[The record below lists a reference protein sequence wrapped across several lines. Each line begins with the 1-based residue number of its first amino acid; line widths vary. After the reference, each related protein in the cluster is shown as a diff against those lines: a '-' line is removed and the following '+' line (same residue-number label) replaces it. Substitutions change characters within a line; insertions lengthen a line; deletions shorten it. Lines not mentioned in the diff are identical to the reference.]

1 MLLTE
6 STVWNHNEDTET
18 GMVGTMKIT
27 IAMDSFKGSLS
38 SLEAGCAV
46 WEGIRRVYSDAEIS
60 VLPLADGGEGTA
72 EALIYSL
79 GGRWQQA
86 EVRDPLGR
94 LRIGR
99 YGIIEQKRLAVLE
112 MAEAAGLPLL
122 KQEERNPLY
131 TTTFGVGQMIRDA
144 IQRGCRSFLL
154 GIGGSATNDGGA
166 GMLQALG
173 FELLDEAGNPIGP
186 GAEGLSH
193 LQRISKEHALSE
205 LSQCSFRVACDVK
218 NPLCGAQGCSA
229 VFGPQKGADPDM
241 IYKMDRWLAHF
252 AELTAQVCPGTDKE
266 TPGAGA
272 AGGLGFALLSYL
284 NASLESGIQIVAEE
298 THLEENIRF
307 SDLVITGEGKLDGQ
321 TIMGKAPVG
330 VAKLAKKYG
339 KPVLAFA
346 GAVDKDAG
354 LCNAE
359 GIDAFFPIVRR
370 AASLEE
376 VLESGQAKENM
387 ADTVEQV
394 FRLIHFF
401 RKTE

>member
-1 MLLTE
+1 
-6 STVWNHNEDTET
+6 
-18 GMVGTMKIT
+18 MKIT

-46 WEGIRRVYSDAEIS
+46 QEGIRRVYPDAEIS

-79 GGRWQQA
+79 GGRWQQV
-86 EVRDPLGR
+86 EVSDPLGR
-94 LRIGR
+94 SRNSR
-99 YGIIEQKRLAVLE
+99 YGLIEENRLAVIE
-112 MAEAAGLPLL
+112 MAEASGLPLL
-122 KQEERNPLY
+122 QPEERNPLK
-131 TTTFGVGQMIRDA
+131 TTTYGVGQLIQDA
-144 IQRGCRSFLL
+144 IQRGCRFFLL

-173 FELLDEAGNPIGP
+173 FGLLDEAGNPIGP

-193 LQRISKEHALSE
+193 LQRISKEHVLPE
-205 LSQCSFRVACDVK
+205 LSNCSFRVACDVK
-218 NPLCGAQGCSA
+218 NPLCGEQGCSA
-229 VFGPQKGADPDM
+229 VFGPQKGADSDM
-241 IYKMDRWLAHF
+241 ICKMDSWLDHF
-252 AELTAQVCPGTDKE
+252 AELTAQVCPGAEKE
-266 TPGAGA
+266 APGAGA

-298 THLEENIRF
+298 THLEESIRL

-321 TIMGKAPVG
+321 TIMGKAPMG
-330 VAKLAKKYG
+330 IAKLAKKHG

-359 GIDAFFPIVRR
+359 GIDAFFPIVRK

-376 VLESGQAKENM
+376 VLKPGQAKENM
-387 ADTVEQV
+387 ADTAEQV

-401 RKTE
+401 QKTE

>member
-1 MLLTE
+1 ME
-6 STVWNHNEDTET
+6 ISKQ

-46 WEGIRRVYSDAEIS
+46 QEGIRRIEPDAEVS

-72 EALIYSL
+72 EALVYSL
-79 GGRWQQA
+79 GGSWQQA

-94 LRIGR
+94 LRFGR

-144 IQRGCRSFLL
+144 VQRGCRSFLL

-173 FELLDEAGNPIGP
+173 YDLLDETGNPICP

-193 LQRISKEHALSE
+193 LRRISKEHVMPE

-218 NPLCGAQGCSA
+218 NPLCGEQGCSA
-229 VFGPQKGADPDM
+229 VFGPQKGADSDM
-241 IYKMDRWLAHF
+241 ILKMDRWLEHF
-252 AELTAQVCPGTDKE
+252 AELTLQVCPGADKE

-321 TIMGKAPVG
+321 TLLGKAPVG

-346 GAVDKDAG
+346 GAVDTDAA

-359 GIDAFFPIVRR
+359 GIDAFFPIVRGPI
-370 AASLEE
+370 SLEE
-376 VLESGQAKENM
+376 ALKPGQAKKNM
-387 ADTVEQV
+387 SDTVEQV
-394 FRLIHFF
+394 FRLLRFF
-401 RKTE
+401 QKN